1 MEGEWQLVSRR
12 KPNPTTALPKPHI
25 NLYTPFNNKPLYSQ
39 ITKSLIPP
47 IQNTTRAPIPPP
59 ANRITMAS
67 PPSPPSHPSSP
78 PPTQATYYFSPHSP
92 TQLRFP
98 PSSHFTEWR
107 GRCFRCCRT
116 GHTSAACRNPM
127 RCGKCWGEGHMGTRC
142 TANTLN
148 PAAMPYWANR
158 AKPQPAPAPK
168 PTPLDELLKPCP
180 RAAQAMPSNR
190 PKRLEYHCRR
200 DASTLSELDKLKS
213 GVVFNTHG
221 NELGFSLQ
229 DVMGFATRTNKVQA
243 SEISIAK
250 LNREKF
256 LIILP
261 FGLAPETFIN
271 ATGSELWDAG
281 FSFQPWSP
289 LDGSRMVLPLFQA
302 FIDLH
307 DIPPHLFEEPEVM
320 KVVQTFGTFVV
331 SIPSKDPADLSRW
344 SLVVAVSSL
353 EKIPEELLMHDLGS
367 EYIIPVTVQNW
378 VRRPLYKASDLSRHP
393 PKFSKPVKKPVSAQ
407 QDHFHVSRRALIQI
421 CSGIDPKDLPAEVQ
435 AILSSP
441 VNLQVLS
448 GDVVEQ
454 LVNCPTMSHATIP
467 VAGQPSSSS
476 DPKHILTATQPPQN
490 PPSFIMA
497 DQSQE
502 MDTEITQPTQNN
514 TETTTQPLPQITQP
528 QFQILRRSVS
538 PPVTIPIPRRCNTQG
553 EGSAIIPYFDYNG
566 QKKRMDISHKSR
578 VWTRPTTEG
587 QKDNTNLTAPP
598 SQKDKGKAVTQAVPK
613 PTPRPKKGNPVLIPP
628 KPVLFKKIAQQQFT
642 GRIKQKP
649 KQAQRAAA
657 EVKLGQGGFYE
668 VKVQYGHK
676 EELAAACGLSTALV
690 SEALREDNSQRREEL
705 PNGPAEGNMDLDSEG
720 LDLDFDSEEEL
731 VSEEDIE

>member
-1 MEGEWQLVSRR
+1 
-12 KPNPTTALPKPHI
+12 
-25 NLYTPFNNKPLYSQ
+25 
-39 ITKSLIPP
+39 
-47 IQNTTRAPIPPP
+47 
-59 ANRITMAS
+59 
-67 PPSPPSHPSSP
+67 
-78 PPTQATYYFSPHSP
+78 
-92 TQLRFP
+92 
-98 PSSHFTEWR
+98 
-107 GRCFRCCRT
+107 
-116 GHTSAACRNPM
+116 
-127 RCGKCWGEGHMGTRC
+127 MGARC

-158 AKPQPAPAPK
+158 AKPQPAPAPAPK

-180 RAAQAMPSNR
+180 LAAQAMPSNR

-200 DASTLSELDKLKS
+200 DASTFSELEKLKS

-229 DVMGFATRTNKVQA
+229 DVMGFATRTNKVHA

-256 LIILP
+256 LLILP

-289 LDGSRMVLPLFQA
+289 LDGSRMVLPSVQA
-302 FIDLH
+302 LIDLH

-331 SIPSKDPADLSRW
+331 SVPPKDPADLSKW

-353 EKIPEELLMHDLGS
+353 EKIPEELSMHDLGS

-378 VRRPLYKASDLSRHP
+378 VRRPLYKASDLPRQP
-393 PKFSKPVKKPVSAQ
+393 PKFSKPVKKPVSSQ
-407 QDHFHVSRRALIQI
+407 PDHFHVSRRALIQI
-421 CSGIDPKDLPAEVQ
+421 CSGIDPKDLPVEVQ

-454 LVNCPTMSHATIP
+454 LVNCPTRSHATIS
-467 VAGQPSSSS
+467 VAGQPSSSY
-476 DPKHILTATQPPQN
+476 DPTHILTATQHLQN

-497 DQSQE
+497 GQSQG
-502 MDTEITQPTQNN
+502 MDTEPTRNN
-514 TETTTQPLPQITQP
+514 TGTTTQPLPQTTQP
-528 QFQILRRSVS
+528 QFQILRRTVS
-538 PPVTIPIPRRCNTQG
+538 PPVIPIPRHCSTQG
-553 EGSAIIPYFDYNG
+553 EGSARIPYSDYNG

-578 VWTRPTTEG
+578 VWTRATTEG

-613 PTPRPKKGNPVLIPP
+613 PTPKPKKGNPILIPP

-642 GRIKQKP
+642 GRNKQKP
-649 KQAQRAAA
+649 KQAQRVA

-676 EELAAACGLSTALV
+676 EELAAACGLTTALV
-690 SEALREDNSQRREEL
+690 SEALREDNSQRIEEV
-705 PNGPAEGNMDLDSEG
+705 PNGPVEGNMDLDSEG
-720 LDLDFDSEEEL
+720 LDLNFDSEEEL